1 VSVST
6 TMTVGDLDRDVE
18 SLRAHAQA
26 WARLGFAGKIR
37 HLRTMRARTVEVAA
51 QWAELAARAKGI
63 AGTPLAGEE
72 WLSGPYALLGALDR
86 LAKTLGEIARDG
98 VPTIP
103 ERAIRT
109 RPDGQVVVDVF
120 PLETA
125 DVLLLN
131 GVRAEIWME
140 PGVTRQTVRERTA
153 AALRESDP
161 QPKVTLV
168 LGAGNIASIPP
179 LDVLAALYAHNS
191 VALLKLNPV
200 NAYLEP
206 VLTRVFSALIDEG
219 FVRVT
224 GGGADVGRYLTA
236 HPGVDAIHLTGGER
250 THQAVVT
257 VARDKTIT
265 SELGN
270 VTPVIVV
277 PGPWSDADLKFQAAH
292 VATMKLHN
300 AGANC
305 IAAQLLVTPRSW
317 ERRDAFLGR
326 VRDALRTAPPRP
338 AYYPGAP
345 DRVRDAA
352 ASRAGAEAL
361 GTGPDGV
368 PRVFVPG
375 LDAVNAADAF
385 FHDEAFAP
393 VLTETALPGADAA
406 AFLRNAVA
414 FVNEVPHGTL
424 GVSVLIHPRTI
435 AELGPAFDDAVAGLR
450 YGCVAINSWPGVGF
464 LLASASWGAYPG
476 NTLDDVGSGIGI
488 VHNAFLFDRPQKT
501 VLRQPFAPFPRSLGG
516 ERTLLPTPPWF
527 VTHRRGDAV
536 GRKLFAYTAKPSL
549 RGLMATALAA
559 MRA

>member
-1 VSVST
+1 MSLST
-6 TMTVGDLDRDVE
+6 AATVGDLDRDVE
-18 SLRAHAQA
+18 SLRAHART

-37 HLRTMRARTVEVAA
+37 HLRAMRARTIEVAP

-72 WLSGPYALLGALDR
+72 WLSGPYALLSALDR

-98 VPTIP
+98 VPALP
-103 ERAIRT
+103 DAAIRT

-125 DVLLLN
+125 DRLLLN

-140 PGVTRQTVRERTA
+140 PGVTRESVRARTA
-153 AALRESDP
+153 AALRERDP
-161 QPKVTLV
+161 ARRVTLV

-179 LDVLAALYAHNS
+179 LDVLAALYAHDS

-206 VLTRVFSALIDEG
+206 VLARVFSALIDEG
-219 FVRVT
+219 FVRIA
-224 GGGADVGRYLTA
+224 GGGVDVGRYLSA
-236 HPGVDAIHLTGGER
+236 HPGIDAIHLTGGES
-250 THQAVVT
+250 THRAV
-257 VARDKTIT
+257 AAAAPGKTIT

-305 IAAQLLVTPRSW
+305 IAAQLLVTARSW
-317 ERRDAFLGR
+317 ERRPAFLDA
-326 VRDALRTAPPRP
+326 VRAALRSAPARP

-345 DRVRDAA
+345 ERVRAA
-352 ASRAGAEAL
+352 AAHAGAESL
-361 GTGPDGV
+361 GAGGDGV

-375 LDAVNAADAF
+375 LDPTDAGNALLR
-385 FHDEAFAP
+385 DEAFAP
-393 VLTETALPGADAA
+393 VLAETALPGDDPA
-406 AFLRNAVA
+406 AFLRRAVEYVNAI
-414 FVNEVPHGTL
+414 PHGTL
-424 GVSVLIHPRTI
+424 GVSVLVHPRTI
-435 AELGPAFDDAVAGLR
+435 AALGPALDEAIAALR

-476 NTLDDVGSGIGI
+476 HTVDAPGSGLGV
-488 VHNAFLFDRPQKT
+488 VHNALLFDRPQKT
-501 VLRQPFAPFPRSLGG
+501 VIRQPFAPFPRSLRDG

-527 VTHRRGDAV
+527 VTHRRGDSVA
-536 GRKLFAYTAKPSL
+536 RKLFAYTAQPSL
-549 RGLMATALAA
+549 RGLMATAVAA

>member
-1 VSVST
+1 
-6 TMTVGDLDRDVE
+6 
-18 SLRAHAQA
+18 
-26 WARLGFAGKIR
+26 
-37 HLRTMRARTVEVAA
+37 MRE
-51 QWAELAARAKGI
+51 Q
-63 AGTPLAGEE
+63 
-72 WLSGPYALLGALDR
+72 
-86 LAKTLGEIARDG
+86 
-98 VPTIP
+98 
-103 ERAIRT
+103 
-109 RPDGQVVVDVF
+109 
-120 PLETA
+120 
-125 DVLLLN
+125 
-131 GVRAEIWME
+131 
-140 PGVTRQTVRERTA
+140 TA

-168 LGAGNIASIPP
+168 LGAGNIAAIPP
-179 LDVLAALYAHNS
+179 LDVLAALYTHNS

-206 VLTRVFSALIDEG
+206 VLARVFSSLIEEG

-236 HPGVDAIHLTGGER
+236 HPGIDAIHLTGGER
-250 THQAVVT
+250 THNAVAA

-277 PGPWSDADLKFQAAH
+277 PGPWSDPDLKFQAAH

-305 IAAQLLVTPRSW
+305 IAAQLLVTPQSW
-317 ERRDAFLGR
+317 ERRTAFLDN
-326 VRDALRTAPPRP
+326 VREALHNAPPRP

-345 DRVRDAA
+345 ERVRAAA
-352 ASRAGAEAL
+352 ASRTGAESL
-361 GTGPDGV
+361 GAGSDGV
-368 PRVFVPG
+368 QRVFVPG
-375 LDAVNAADAF
+375 LDAANAADAL

-393 VLTETALPGADAA
+393 VLGETALPGADAA

-414 FVNEVPHGTL
+414 FVNAVPHGTL
-424 GVSVLIHPRTI
+424 GVSILIHPRTM
-435 AELGPAFDDAVAGLR
+435 AELGPAFDEAIAALR

-476 NTLDDVGSGIGI
+476 NTLDAVGSGIGV
-488 VHNAFLFDRPQKT
+488 VHNAFLFDHPQKT
-501 VLRQPFAPFPRSLGG
+501 VLRQPFAPFPRSLGDG

-527 VTHRRGDAV
+527 VTHRRADSVA
-536 GRKLFAYTAKPSL
+536 RKLFAYTAKPSL
-549 RGLMATALAA
+549 RGLTATAIAA